1 MVVPKIS
8 CKECDGMYQMGNPRN
23 GICWR
28 RKISVFYLVGW
39 VFFFFFFL
47 IFAKSVFIVC
57 RQGDGKIGEIKVPSG
72 GDMIKLSMK
81 GRSSFVTLFLRQ
93 KRSRV
98 SGDLALFR
106 VGGYLLTYSLF
117 LVVAGVVGAFLFCWG
132 HSIIVVAYARSFC
145 QR

>member
-1 MVVPKIS
+1 
-8 CKECDGMYQMGNPRN
+8 MGCIKW
-23 GICWR
+23 GIPEVGFVGVE
-28 RKISVFYLVGW
+28 KFPSIYSVGW
-39 VFFFFFFL
+39 VFFFFS

-81 GRSSFVTLFLRQ
+81 GRSSFVTPFLQQ
-93 KRSRV
+93 KRPRV
-98 SGDLALFR
+98 LGDLALFR

>member
-1 MVVPKIS
+1 MRWDVSNGESPKWDLLEE
-8 CKECDGMYQMGNPRN
+8 KNFRLLFGG
-23 GICWR
+23 
-28 RKISVFYLVGW
+28 VG
-39 VFFFFFFL
+39 FFFFL

-98 SGDLALFR
+98 LGDLALFR

>member
-1 MVVPKIS
+1 MRWDVSNGESPKWDLLEEKNFRLFIWW
-8 CKECDGMYQMGNPRN
+8 GG
-23 GICWR
+23 
-28 RKISVFYLVGW
+28 
-39 VFFFFFFL
+39 FFFFFS
-47 IFAKSVFIVC
+47 IFAKSVFIEC

-98 SGDLALFR
+98 LGDLALFR
-106 VGGYLLTYSLF
+106 VGGGYLLTYSLF

>member
-1 MVVPKIS
+1 
-8 CKECDGMYQMGNPRN
+8 MYQMGNPRN

-28 RKISVFYLVGW
+28 RKISVFLFGGGGFY
-39 VFFFFFFL
+39 FS

-98 SGDLALFR
+98 LGGLALFR
-106 VGGYLLTYSLF
+106 VGGGIF
-117 LVVAGVVGAFLFCWG
+117 
-132 HSIIVVAYARSFC
+132 
-145 QR
+145 